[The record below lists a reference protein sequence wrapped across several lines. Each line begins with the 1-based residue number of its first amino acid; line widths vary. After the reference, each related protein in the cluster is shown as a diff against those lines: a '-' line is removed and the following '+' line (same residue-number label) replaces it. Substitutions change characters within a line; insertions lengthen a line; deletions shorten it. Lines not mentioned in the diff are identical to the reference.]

1 MISTWYFMYTW
12 WKQVPAL
19 RFISTFSAKFRMIIR
34 IPKKYA
40 DNSENRL
47 NRYLSPG
54 LSPKN
59 LFNFYKKSNKF
70 PHQNPSFVPPPSL
83 PALPL
88 GVPPSRTPDVL
99 PLSVAPVASLEVA
112 LNVAPKRCRLW
123 CRAAQGSD
131 RKPIRCF
138 ACCPRT
144 AGKMHNVLII
154 N

>member
-1 MISTWYFMYTW
+1 MSLFFYLINIAANVVNRYYRYCQWCRYYR

-47 NRYLSPG
+47 YRYLRPG
-54 LSPKN
+54 FSPKN
-59 LFNFYKKSNKF
+59 LFNFYKKSNKI
-70 PHQNPSFVPPPSL
+70 PQQNPSFVPPPSL

-88 GVPPSRTPDVL
+88 LFS
-99 PLSVAPVASLEVA
+99 SSVA

-123 CRAAQGSD
+123 FVVRCKCLIGSSLD
-131 RKPIRCF
+131 
-138 ACCPRT
+138 
-144 AGKMHNVLII
+144 VLPAVPTRQAKYII
-154 N
+154 C

>member
-1 MISTWYFMYTW
+1 MYTW

-47 NRYLSPG
+47 YRYLRAG
-54 LSPKN
+54 FSPKN

-88 GVPPSRTPDVL
+88 SVAASGVVRCKYLIDNRLDVL
-99 PLSVAPVASLEVA
+99 PAVPTRQA
-112 LNVAPKRCRLW
+112 KCIM
-123 CRAAQGSD
+123 C
-131 RKPIRCF
+131 
-138 ACCPRT
+138 
-144 AGKMHNVLII
+144 
-154 N
+154 

>member
-1 MISTWYFMYTW
+1 MSICMSLFFYLINIAANVVNRYYRYCQWCRYYR

-47 NRYLSPG
+47 YRYLRAG
-54 LSPKN
+54 FNPKN

-70 PHQNPSFVPPPSL
+70 PQQNPSSAPPSAPPPLL

-88 GVPPSRTPDVL
+88 GV
-99 PLSVAPVASLEVA
+99 
-112 LNVAPKRCRLW
+112 
-123 CRAAQGSD
+123 
-131 RKPIRCF
+131 
-138 ACCPRT
+138 T
-144 AGKMHNVLII
+144 A
-154 N
+154 